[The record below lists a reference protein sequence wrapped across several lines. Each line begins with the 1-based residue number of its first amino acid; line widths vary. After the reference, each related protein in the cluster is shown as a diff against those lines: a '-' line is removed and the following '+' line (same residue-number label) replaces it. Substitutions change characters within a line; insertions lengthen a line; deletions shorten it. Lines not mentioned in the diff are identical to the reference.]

1 MRDELRQEFD
11 EVVDRA
17 CGIMRADAE
26 LRLKSPIIREASNR
40 MQKCLAFGLTLS
52 DGVELARRALH
63 RLREKCP
70 DENDFRRATGWL
82 THIVYSV
89 CADRLAQGQPK
100 DAPSAVAMGRACLP
114 LLAIVDDDHEKEQDI
129 TTAVRKLAP
138 YIVLLPYQ
146 TDTSSDVEKLREL
159 LTTYNYDSGV
169 RTLLGTHYERMTR
182 KLLETLDTPTDA
194 ENADGMEDYI
204 MDVLSSVRTDAS
216 LPRKLFVDMIE
227 TEKLAMSEMIPLW
240 RLFFLHLAFLPRDQQ
255 NQLIRESANRLESCA
270 PMRVRD
276 AFYTALTSLHN
287 LYAGNFIMEPFYRR
301 LDAMFR
307 RMMLPVLGKL
317 AGDSMFI
324 LEILEKDY
332 GISPYHALGL
342 FAWDKILSGDPPPY
356 IHRAQRQL
364 YESFATA
371 LCAEGLDKDPFA

>member
-1 MRDELRQEFD
+1 
-11 EVVDRA
+11 
-17 CGIMRADAE
+17 MRADAE

-52 DGVELARRALH
+52 DGMELARRALH

-100 DAPSAVAMGRACLP
+100 DASSAVAMGRACLP

-146 TDTSSDVEKLREL
+146 TDTPSRVEKLRDL
-159 LTTYNYDSGV
+159 ITTYNYDSDV
-169 RTLLGTHYERMTR
+169 RTVLGIHRERLTK
-182 KLLETLDTPTDA
+182 KLLETLDEPTGV
-194 ENADGMEDYI
+194 ESADEMEDYI
-204 MDVLSSVRTDAS
+204 LDVLSRVRQDAS
-216 LPRKLFVDMIE
+216 IPRMLFVDLIEADRHAVSSMI
-227 TEKLAMSEMIPLW
+227 ALW
-240 RLFFLHLAFLPRDQQ
+240 HLFFLHLAFLPQDQQ
-255 NQLIRESANRLESCA
+255 NQLIRESANRMESCA

-276 AFYTALTSLHN
+276 AFYTAVTSIHN
-287 LYAGNFIMEPFYRR
+287 LYTANLIGETTYRH
-301 LDAMFR
+301 LAAMFR
-307 RMMLPVLGKL
+307 YRMLPVLGRF
-317 AGDSMFI
+317 ATDSMFI
-324 LEILEKDY
+324 LEVLEKDY

>member
-1 MRDELRQEFD
+1 
-11 EVVDRA
+11 
-17 CGIMRADAE
+17 MRADAE

-146 TDTSSDVEKLREL
+146 LDTSSNVEKLREL
-159 LTTYNYDSGV
+159 LTTYNYNNDV
-169 RTLLGTHYERMTR
+169 RTLLGTHYERLKQR
-182 KLLETLDTPTDA
+182 LLETLSQPMDA
-194 ENADGMEDYI
+194 ESADEMEDYI
-204 MDVLSSVRTDAS
+204 WGVLSRVREDAS
-216 LPRKLFVDMIE
+216 LPRNLFVDLSE
-227 TEKLAMSEMIPLW
+227 TDKLSMSEMIPLW

-255 NQLIRESANRLESCA
+255 NQLIRESANRMESCA
-270 PMRVRD
+270 PVRVCD
-276 AFYTALTSLHN
+276 ALHTALTSLHN
-287 LYAGNFIMEPFYRR
+287 LYTVNFIVEPVYQR
-301 LDAMFR
+301 LEAMFR
-307 RMMLPVLGKL
+307 YKMLPVLGKL
-317 AGDSMFI
+317 ADDSMFI
-324 LEILEKDY
+324 REVLEKDY

-356 IHRAQRQL
+356 IYRAQQRL
-364 YESFATA
+364 YESFANA
-371 LCAEGLDKDPFA
+371 LCAEGLDKSPFD